1 MIITKLEIQKKNKHR
16 YNLYIDEKFNC
27 GIHEDV
33 IINLNLKTGMA
44 IDENFY
50 QNILKVEQ
58 QAKAK
63 SDALHYIGY
72 RMRSI
77 LEVENKL
84 LDLGYQP
91 SMIKNSIDFLKE
103 HNLLNDYAFAQAYI
117 SDKSNISRHSLRR
130 IKYDLIKK
138 GISDSI
144 FEEACKDY
152 LKKDEENL
160 MYLLPIKYKSL
171 EKRHGDQAYI
181 LEQKL
186 FSFFYQKGFSID
198 TIKEVYRRIL
208 SED

>member
-16 YNLYIDEKFNC
+16 YNLYIDDKFNC

-44 IDENFY
+44 VDENFF
-50 QNILKVEQ
+50 QNILQVEQ

-63 SDALHYIGY
+63 SDALQYIGY

-77 LEVENKL
+77 LEVEKKL
-84 LDLGYQP
+84 LDLGYEP
-91 SMIKNSIDFLKE
+91 SMITNTIEFLKE
-103 HNLLNDYAFAQAYI
+103 HNLLNDSAFAQAYI

-130 IKYDLIKK
+130 IKYDLNKK
-138 GISDSI
+138 GISDST

-171 EKRHGDQAYI
+171 KKRHGDQAYI

-186 FSFFYQKGFSID
+186 FAFFYQKGFSID
-198 TIKEVYRRIL
+198 TIKDVYRRIL
-208 SED
+208 SEG